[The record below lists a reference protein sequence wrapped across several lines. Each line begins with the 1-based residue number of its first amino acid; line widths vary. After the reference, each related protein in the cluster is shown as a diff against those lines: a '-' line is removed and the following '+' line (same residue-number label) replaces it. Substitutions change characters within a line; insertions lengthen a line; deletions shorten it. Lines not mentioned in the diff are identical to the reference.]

1 MSQKMLKSTD
11 NNSLRVIEMQ
21 LEECEQA
28 NRLIYEKKLNNAKKQ
43 INETMAEFQDKIES
57 MEKERNLRLK
67 LLQDKRKDLDRVSA
81 EVPDI

>member
-67 LLQDKRKDLDRVSA
+67 LLQDKRKDLDKVSA